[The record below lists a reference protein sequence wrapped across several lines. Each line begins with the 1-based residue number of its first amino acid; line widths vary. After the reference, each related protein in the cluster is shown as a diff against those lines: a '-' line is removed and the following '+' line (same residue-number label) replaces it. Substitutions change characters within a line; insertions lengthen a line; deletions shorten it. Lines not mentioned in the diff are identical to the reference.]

1 MEISGRKEMDGMED
15 RGEMVCLARMDD
27 VGNEEGEEEER
38 KSVQTGSNREGEVGR
53 GRGVH
58 IGEGVAVVDGGRHD
72 VCFHGDGLSVS
83 HT

>member
-1 MEISGRKEMDGMED
+1 MGCEIEEKRCVWADWMMLGMRKQ
-15 RGEMVCLARMDD
+15 RR
-27 VGNEEGEEEER
+27 R
-38 KSVQTGSNREGEVGR
+38 R
-53 GRGVH
+53 GRACRQAATEREKWGGVH

>member
-53 GRGVH
+53 G
-58 IGEGVAVVDGGRHD
+58 EGGSYWGG
-72 VCFHGDGLSVS
+72 GGGGGWWE
-83 HT
+83 T

>member
-1 MEISGRKEMDGMED
+1 MED

-27 VGNEEGEEEER
+27 VGNEEGEEEEEEER
-38 KSVQTGSNREGEVGR
+38 KSVQTGSNREGEEGR
-53 GRGVH
+53 GGGGVH